1 VWLTYFT
8 IRDQIRQAVQALQ
21 IDLRELQMLVTG
33 IKRKL
38 TLGEERLQESELMEL
53 LEAYSRSMLF
63 RNVRQICQPTSK
75 DAVASFD
82 RVLKMRK
89 SLKKGLVEIIVSE
102 GEIRGENFVMLPDEG
117 TGSLPATTSD

>member
-1 VWLTYFT
+1 
-8 IRDQIRQAVQALQ
+8 
-21 IDLRELQMLVTG
+21 MLVTG